1 MSRGVTQRSIPLN
14 GITAFLSQLRL
25 VSVEGSKQSAAR
37 HPSRHI
43 AEEAREC
50 GAILEMSSISSSS
63 ALMRPNLIFGYFV
76 NFQTFFPS
84 LSYSDQIGQLL
95 FFTLNANFHER
106 GISFLNTYV
115 KLH

>member
-1 MSRGVTQRSIPLN
+1 MSGAVCHGVTQRSIPLN

-76 NFQTFFPS
+76 NFA
-84 LSYSDQIGQLL
+84 L
-95 FFTLNANFHER
+95 FRGGGGGEPDIIITLVLFVIFNIF
-106 GISFLNTYV
+106 
-115 KLH
+115 